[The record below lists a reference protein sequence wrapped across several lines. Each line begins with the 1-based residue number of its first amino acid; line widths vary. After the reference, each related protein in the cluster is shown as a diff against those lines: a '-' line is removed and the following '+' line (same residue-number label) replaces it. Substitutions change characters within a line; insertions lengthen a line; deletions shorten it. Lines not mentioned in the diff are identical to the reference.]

1 MISRSEAMDQRL
13 RRLRALEGHAVGLAL
28 ADGSRIE
35 RGHLVSVASGG
46 TVWLVV
52 GGVDRFVAL
61 EDVIDCWEAQGASQA
76 SGSRRSRGEGGPRCT
91 PSTHPRRRAARP
103 LW

>member
-1 MISRSEAMDQRL
+1 MSSETMDERL
-13 RRLRALEGHAVGLAL
+13 RRLRALEGHLIGLAL

-35 RGHLVSVASGG
+35 RCNLVSVASGD

-61 EDVIDCWEAQGASQA
+61 EDVIDCWEA
-76 SGSRRSRGEGGPRCT
+76 EGGSQIPGFRRPHRGT
-91 PSTHPRRRAARP
+91 RPEATSTDRRRRASQS
-103 LW
+103 LQ